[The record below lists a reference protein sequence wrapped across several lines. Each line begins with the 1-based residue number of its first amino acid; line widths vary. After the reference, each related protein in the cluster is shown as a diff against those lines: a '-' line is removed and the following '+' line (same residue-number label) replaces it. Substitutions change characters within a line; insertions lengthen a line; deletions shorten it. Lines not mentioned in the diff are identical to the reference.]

1 MHLKFIPFSRLD
13 MNILQSKEV
22 DKLASLEYMYEQAH
36 ESNIVHNNNDIII
49 ST

>member
-1 MHLKFIPFSRLD
+1 MHLKFIPFSRFD

-22 DKLASLEYMYEQAH
+22 DKLASLKYEQAH